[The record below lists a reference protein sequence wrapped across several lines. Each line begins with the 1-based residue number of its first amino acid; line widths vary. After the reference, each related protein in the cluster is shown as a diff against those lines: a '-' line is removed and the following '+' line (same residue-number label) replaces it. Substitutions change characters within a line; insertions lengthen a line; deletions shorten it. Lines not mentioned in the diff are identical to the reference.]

1 MRRGRERKREERKEK
16 RKRESGFW
24 VGKGE
29 QRRSSLLSLREFLS
43 LEARKEGRK
52 EGRMVIWTIEISLP
66 RMGWMT
72 LRTISVPRREE
83 CIIPGMF
90 EAIAKW

>member
-1 MRRGRERKREERKEK
+1 MVTFTNEASARTGSCVYAIGEERKREREREERKEK

-43 LEARKEGRK
+43 LEARKEGR
-52 EGRMVIWTIEISLP
+52 MVIWTIEISLP
-66 RMGWMT
+66 R
-72 LRTISVPRREE
+72 SD
-83 CIIPGMF
+83 GMDDI
-90 EAIAKW
+90 END